1 MTEYFRIGTDIGGT
15 FTDIVF
21 SGSKG
26 TVLTRKV
33 LSTPGDY
40 SRAIQA
46 GVQDILKIEGIS
58 PSAVTQVV
66 HGTTIVTN
74 TCIELTGSRVG
85 LITTEGFRDVLE
97 IARGRMPELYNM
109 AWSKPLPL
117 VPRHL
122 RFEVRERIGKK
133 GEILRELDTDQVK
146 TVVQKL
152 AAAGVES
159 IAISL
164 YNSPLNPKHEEE

>member
-1 MTEYFRIGTDIGGT
+1 MNEHFRVGTDIGGT

-21 SGSKG
+21 SGSNG
-26 TVLTRKV
+26 TVLTKKV
-33 LSTPGDY
+33 LSTPDDY
-40 SRAIQA
+40 SRAIA
-46 GVQDILKIEGIS
+46 VGIRDLLDKEAIA
-58 PSAVTQVV
+58 PSLVKEVV

-97 IARGRMPELYNM
+97 IARGRMPELYNL
-109 AWSKPLPL
+109 AWSKPVPL

-133 GEILRELDTDQVK
+133 GEILRELDTGQVR
-146 TVVQKL
+146 TVIQKL
-152 AAAGVES
+152 AA
-159 IAISL
+159 
-164 YNSPLNPKHEEE
+164 